1 MSSDEED
8 NEMAALEAL
17 DAVKDRYGDLMT
29 KAEYNRRKRAIL
41 ANFSGKLFKGGGGPK
56 KRARFVW
63 RDVPG
68 MTNVKGTDF
77 KEVRAKFKGDY
88 KSDPDCRMGSL
99 SNFKGVNRNCKF
111 QRRLAIVDGKERRY
125 RMVLLNSGN
134 YCFQMATDISGDDSE
149 EEDDD
154 QDDDQDEEEAPAPPP
169 PPAPAPKNRKRAVAP
184 KKPEPPAAE
193 EAGSSSDPPAKRSRK
208 QVQRD

>member
-1 MSSDEED
+1 MSSED
-8 NEMAALEAL
+8 DDDEMAALQAL

-29 KAEYNRRKRAIL
+29 KAEYNRRKRAVL
-41 ANFSGKLFKGGGGPK
+41 ARFSGKLFKGGGGPK

-77 KEVRAKFKGDY
+77 KEVRAKFKGDF
-88 KSDPDCRMGSL
+88 KSDPDCRMGNL
-99 SNFKGVNRNCKF
+99 ANFKGNRNCKF
-111 QRRLAIVDGKERRY
+111 VRRLAIVDGKERRY

-154 QDDDQDEEEAPAPPP
+154 QEDDQDEEEAPAPPP
-169 PPAPAPKNRKRAVAP
+169 PPAPAPKNGKRAVAP
-184 KKPEPPAAE
+184 KKAEPPAAA
-193 EAGSSSDPPAKRSRK
+193 EAGSSSDVPAKRQRR

>member
-1 MSSDEED
+1 MSSED
-8 NEMAALEAL
+8 DDDEMAALQAL
-17 DAVKDRYGDLMT
+17 DAVKERYGDLMT
-29 KAEYNRRKRAIL
+29 KAEYNRRKRAVL
-41 ANFSGKLFKGGGGPK
+41 ARFSGKLFKGGGGPK

-77 KEVRAKFKGDY
+77 KEVRAKFKGDF
-88 KSDPDCRMGSL
+88 KSDPDCRMGNL
-99 SNFKGVNRNCKF
+99 ANFKGVNRNCKF
-111 QRRLAIVDGKERRY
+111 MRRLAIVDGKERRY

-154 QDDDQDEEEAPAPPP
+154 EEDDEDEEEAPAPPP
-169 PPAPAPKNRKRAVAP
+169 PPAAAAKNGKRAVAP
-184 KKPEPPAAE
+184 KKAEPPAAE
-193 EAGSSSDPPAKRSRK
+193 EAGSSSDLPAKRQRR
-208 QVQRD
+208 QVQKE

>member
-8 NEMAALEAL
+8 DKMAALEAL
-17 DAVKDRYGDLMT
+17 DAVKQRYGELMT
-29 KAEYNRRKRAIL
+29 KAEYNRRKRAVL
-41 ANFSGKLFKGGGGPK
+41 ARFSGKLLKGGGGAK
-56 KRARFVW
+56 RRARFVW

-68 MTNVKGTDF
+68 LTNVKGTDF
-77 KEVRAKFKGDY
+77 KEVRAKLKGDF
-88 KSDPDCRMGSL
+88 KSDPDCRMGNL

-154 QDDDQDEEEAPAPPP
+154 EEDDEDEEEAPAPPP
-169 PPAPAPKNRKRAVAP
+169 PPAAAAKNGKRAVAP
-184 KKPEPPAAE
+184 KKAEPPAAE
-193 EAGSSSDPPAKRSRK
+193 EAGSSSDLPAKRQRR
-208 QVQRD
+208 QVQKE